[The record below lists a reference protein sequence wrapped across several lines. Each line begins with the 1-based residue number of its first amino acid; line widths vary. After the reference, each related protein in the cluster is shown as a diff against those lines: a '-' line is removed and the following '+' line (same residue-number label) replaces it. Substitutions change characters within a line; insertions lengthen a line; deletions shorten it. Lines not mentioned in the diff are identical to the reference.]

1 LFILH
6 LPSKNCES
14 LDKVQVIS
22 LQCLQIQV
30 QALNF
35 SGQKQNVSRNSQ
47 GMFKGTKQHIKNL
60 KKKHKNDLLPESS
73 NLIQFTLGAWP
84 RHIQR
89 CRSGPWLALEAA
101 QASEWTK
108 TVVQEIENKTSIK
121 YKLVLFVSFLSV
133 IFCLYDTVCICLC
146 SVSASICTLYGP
158 GSAMRCQENWSAY
171 QEKCPFLRPA
181 GTFNIGAAESNLWLE
196 QMGGPCLCLAMLRF
210 HLCAASKHFLS
221 FAIMKPRQTFHTL
234 HIVQSISSNKPN
246 RRWLQNTSSQSR
258 VPKLTQLRT
267 LWNAP
272 AVRLFWMLA
281 NYNLASS
288 RYIFLVGE
296 RKWKIY
302 AF

>member
-1 LFILH
+1 
-6 LPSKNCES
+6 
-14 LDKVQVIS
+14 
-22 LQCLQIQV
+22 
-30 QALNF
+30 
-35 SGQKQNVSRNSQ
+35 
-47 GMFKGTKQHIKNL
+47 MFKGTKQHIKNF

-221 FAIMKPRQTFHTL
+221 LPSWSQDKPFTLSTLFSLFRQTSLTGGGSKTQA
-234 HIVQSISSNKPN
+234 V
-246 RRWLQNTSSQSR
+246 SR
-258 VPKLTQLRT
+258 EYLNWHSLELFEMP
-267 LWNAP
+267 
-272 AVRLFWMLA
+272 RLFVCFECLQTTILQVPATFFWWVKE
-281 NYNLASS
+281 NE
-288 RYIFLVGE
+288 RYTHLNISLQ
-296 RKWKIY
+296 K
-302 AF
+302 